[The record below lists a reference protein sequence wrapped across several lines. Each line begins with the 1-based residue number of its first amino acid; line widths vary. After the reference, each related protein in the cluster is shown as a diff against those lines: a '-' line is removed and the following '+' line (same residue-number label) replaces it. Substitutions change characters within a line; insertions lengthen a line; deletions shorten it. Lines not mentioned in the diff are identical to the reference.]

1 MPRGDGTG
9 PAGRSRERGEALD
22 AVVAV
27 AGWVAKDS
35 EWVENVSAPVV
46 AIGLP
51 TR

>member
-1 MPRGDGTG
+1 MVQDLPEE
-9 PAGRSRERGEALD
+9 AREQEGASGG
-22 AVVAV
+22 AVAV

-46 AIGLP
+46 VIGLP